1 MSRSLKKGPYVDAKL
16 LTRVE
21 LLNRSGEK
29 RVLKTWSRDS
39 TIFPQMVSH
48 TIGVHDGRRH
58 VPIYVTENMVGHKL
72 GEFAPTRHFR
82 GHAGGKASERSSGA
96 KK

>member
-1 MSRSLKKGPYVDAKL
+1 MSRSLKKGPYVDARL

-82 GHAGGKASERSSGA
+82 GHGGGKAVERSTGL